1 MPYYN
6 VKLVAFCDVLVNAE
20 NADDALQRA
29 TDDAD
34 YGDFNLDTG
43 GPAKR
48 VPPDE
53 LERYQVHAD
62 LTLDDA

>member
-6 VKLVAFCDVLVNAE
+6 VKLVAFCDVLVKAA

-43 GPAKR
+43 GPAKL
-48 VPPDE
+48 VAAGE

-62 LTLDDA
+62 LALDGA